1 MQSSWRHSI
10 PHSLAASWKYA
21 RCNVRDGARLK
32 ARAEWF
38 EALVTLSEKLA
49 LSQAYI
55 KKCNTSYK
63 QEDVF
68 ERIEEVKV
76 DELLTSCSKLLRN
89 ETLLEICNQI
99 LMTWYFVEFP
109 ELQILTPKWQFRRLW
124 RYYWLFFILWELW
137 LWLCCYWGFRS
148 SGLLRYAFSIGIYI

>member
-1 MQSSWRHSI
+1 
-10 PHSLAASWKYA
+10 
-21 RCNVRDGARLK
+21 
-32 ARAEWF
+32 
-38 EALVTLSEKLA
+38 VTLSEKLA

-109 ELQILTPKWQFRRLW
+109 ELQILTPK
-124 RYYWLFFILWELW
+124 
-137 LWLCCYWGFRS
+137 
-148 SGLLRYAFSIGIYI
+148 